1 MLDQDSSGFITYDEL
16 TNAYRQKCKKTEK
29 VIAQSTIKSLWCAL
43 DADCSNTLEKSE
55 MGNFLRAGADSLP
68 KAPPP
73 QKREYKLTSEIDRVG
88 MGRALDSTL
97 TSVMIEELKAAGVKL
112 PDEVEQQVLAKKLC
126 GWLEEYRKTVLGQN
140 SKPSWF
146 NL

>member
-1 MLDQDSSGFITYDEL
+1 M
-16 TNAYRQKCKKTEK
+16 
-29 VIAQSTIKSLWCAL
+29 
-43 DADCSNTLEKSE
+43 
-55 MGNFLRAGADSLP
+55 
-68 KAPPP
+68 
-73 QKREYKLTSEIDRVG
+73 
-88 MGRALDSTL
+88 DSTP